1 MYQKRVPATA
11 WHVPEHA
18 REVGGNMTR
27 HIFGLFIIGMAAY
40 GLTQGQVVLGVIG
53 ALAGLAI
60 VTLRPGEWGQ

>member
-1 MYQKRVPATA
+1 M
-11 WHVPEHA
+11 
-18 REVGGNMTR
+18 R
-27 HIFGLFIIGMAAY
+27 HFFGLFIIGQAVG